1 MRAKTF
7 DAVEKAIAEEGV
19 SGVMF
24 AVMAVMQNVI
34 DEIDRP
40 FVNEKLAKVWKK
52 GQVVI
57 RKAIAELPKSKG
69 IK

>member
-1 MRAKTF
+1 MKAKTF

-19 SGVMF
+19 SGALF

-34 DEIDRP
+34 DETDYP
-40 FVNEKLAKVWKK
+40 SGNEKVAKVWKK
-52 GQVVI
+52 GQAVI